1 MLLSHLTLQIKYFFF
16 LIINTVFLPTNLT
29 FQISNSFVVPIVLY
43 FKPINLLLFFILI
56 PKKKI
61 HHTSIW
67 TVLHFFS
74 IILLKVLTDNILLT
88 TTLTKDWR
96 VFSWSMTLNII
107 TLKDIIISKKITH
120 FIIITIG
127 KRCYI
132 IGELN
137 NLPFRRRGR
146 IIRRRR
152 RHFEYVYQKI

>member
-1 MLLSHLTLQIKYFFF
+1 MF
-16 LIINTVFLPTNLT
+16 LIINTVFLPTNLI

-61 HHTSIW
+61 QHTSFWAECI
-67 TVLHFFS
+67 FIS
-74 IILLKVLTDNILLT
+74 ISLLKVLTNNIFLT
-88 TTLTKDWR
+88 TTLTKDCR
-96 VFSWSMTLNII
+96 FCSWSMTLNII
-107 TLKDIIISKKITH
+107 TLKDKIISKKITH

-152 RHFEYVYQKI
+152 RHFEYIYQKI